1 MKTDD
6 EVIQREEEQM
16 SHDGF
21 SVAEKKAIRETAEKF
36 AFQAEV
42 SKLMNIIINSLYSNK
57 EVFLRELIS
66 NASDALDKIRF
77 MSLTDPSQLASGS
90 NLEIKIKPDAKAKTL
105 TISDTGIGMTKKNLV
120 ENLGTIAKS
129 GTSGLEF
136 PESHSCRIFGKD
148 QKLNSKR

>member
-1 MKTDD
+1 
-6 EVIQREEEQM
+6 M

-21 SVAEKKAIRETAEKF
+21 SVAEKKAIRETAEKY

-77 MSLTDPSQLASGS
+77 MSLTDSSQLASGS

-129 GTSGLEF
+129 GTSG
-136 PESHSCRIFGKD
+136 
-148 QKLNSKR
+148 